1 MIGGQP
7 VEEAAETRN
16 HDQAARVEEDVDQY
30 EELDPQ
36 ATLARRL
43 QRQTRRASVAVIGG
57 STVALGIV
65 LLPLPGP
72 GTLVILGGL
81 TILGREFPRA
91 ARAALR
97 ARQAARQTVDRARR
111 STLRPR

>member
-1 MIGGQP
+1 M
-7 VEEAAETRN
+7 
-16 HDQAARVEEDVDQY
+16 DQDED
-30 EELDPQ
+30 LITQ
-36 ATLARRL
+36 ATLSRRL
-43 QRQTRRASVAVIGG
+43 RRQTRRASVAVIGG

-97 ARQAARQTVDRARR
+97 TRQAARQTVDRARR
-111 STLRPR
+111 SALRQR